1 MVSRKCNLVP
11 GSLEVCTKFFP
22 AVKKKAGGGEDRED
36 NVNFGT
42 EV

>member
-1 MVSRKCNLVP
+1 MVTKCNLVP

-22 AVKKKAGGGEDRED
+22 AVKRKQGGRERKRED

-42 EV
+42 GV